1 MFKKHL
7 LTCSIKNVTSMWFKK
22 ISFILFSF
30 TFTNSIFAQT
40 PNLKNGDLLFINV
53 HCGPMCEAINA
64 VTEGFEGN
72 VFNHV
77 GMVYSNNN
85 QDFYV
90 YEAISKGVV
99 KTPLNDFLNRIDVVY
114 KGSIKEPYEHLIP
127 LAAQFCESQ
136 LGVPYDN
143 DFIYDNG
150 KYYCSELLYDAFL
163 AANHNEA
170 FFQLFPMT
178 YKEPD
183 SDQFFPV
190 WMEHFA
196 QQGIEIPEG
205 KPGCNPGGMSLDE
218 KIEMELYKF

>member
-1 MFKKHL
+1 
-7 LTCSIKNVTSMWFKK
+7 MWFKK

-72 VFNHV
+72 DFNHV

-99 KTPLNDFLNRIDVVY
+99 KTPLNDFLNRTYIVY

-218 KIEMELYKF
+218 KIEIELYKF